1 MLTGLWNSRRITA
14 GAVAAT
20 VLEGTPESYWSADAD
35 MLVQQLG
42 STQDGLTVTE
52 ATRRLREYG
61 PNQVREHRRL
71 TRTRVLVNQIRN
83 PLLLV
88 LVFAAM
94 ASAMTGEWV
103 DAVIVVVIVLATV
116 SIGYARE
123 YHAETAAAALQARV
137 RTRARILRGGHA
149 VNVPTEEVVPGDVVL
164 LSAGSLVPADGVI
177 LEATDFF
184 VSEAVLT
191 GESFPVEKRPGTVAP
206 TAGLRDRLNC
216 VFLGTNARSGT
227 ARCLIVATG
236 LRTQFG
242 AIAHRL
248 TLRPPETEFDRGLR
262 RFGHLLTSAMLV
274 MVFLVFIVHVLNGR
288 PPIETLLFSVALAV
302 GLSPEL
308 LPAILS
314 VNLARGAHMM
324 ARHGVLV
331 RHLTAIENL
340 GSMDVL
346 CTDKTGTLTEGVVML
361 EGAYDALG
369 APSADVQK
377 QGAWNAALETGL
389 ASPLDDAILSAA
401 APDLSTV
408 RKLAEIPFDFVRK
421 RVSVVVDK
429 DGKTF
434 LITKGAFHHVLEIC
448 TRSAD
453 GVLLDAAGK
462 SRLEDR
468 YQAWSAQGIR
478 VLAVASRT
486 VDSETPYNRELERDL
501 TFVGFLTFF
510 DRPKEDVADAIRSLA
525 TLGVS
530 IKVITGDCKPVTQ
543 HVAALVGLR
552 ADRVLTGTDLQRL
565 SDEALWRAAEST
577 DLFVEVDPNQKER
590 IILAVKKMGHVVGFL
605 GDGVNDSPA
614 MHAADTS
621 LSVEHAI
628 DVAREAAD
636 FVLLERS
643 LDVIRRG
650 IQEGRKTFANTLKY
664 VLTTMSAN
672 LGNMISMAA
681 ASLFLPFLPLLAGQ
695 ILLNNL
701 LSDVPAIGI
710 ADDAVDPELIERP
723 QRWNMRFIGRF
734 MVEFGAVSSVFDFLT
749 FGALLLVFRAAP
761 DVFRTGWF
769 VESLLTE
776 LVIALVVRT
785 RRPFF
790 RSRPGRVL
798 LWSTVALVALTFAIP
813 YLPFIGVFGFV
824 PLPGVLLVTVS
835 AITALYVAATE
846 ITKSRFYRGMA

>member
-1 MLTGLWNSRRITA
+1 
-14 GAVAAT
+14 
-20 VLEGTPESYWSADAD
+20 
-35 MLVQQLG
+35 
-42 STQDGLTVTE
+42 
-52 ATRRLREYG
+52 
-61 PNQVREHRRL
+61 
-71 TRTRVLVNQIRN
+71 
-83 PLLLV
+83 LV

-137 RTRARILRGGHA
+137 RTRARVFRDGRS
-149 VNVPTEEVVPGDVVL
+149 VDVSTEEVVPGDVIL

-177 LEATDFF
+177 LEAADFF

-191 GESFPVEKRPGTVAP
+191 GESFPVEKRPGSVAR

-227 ARCLIVATG
+227 ARCLIVATS

-242 AIAHRL
+242 GIAHRL

-262 RFGHLLTSAMLV
+262 QFGRLLTSAMLV

-288 PPIETLLFSVALAV
+288 PPIETLLFSIALAV

-314 VNLARGAHMM
+314 VNLARGAQMM

-346 CTDKTGTLTEGVVML
+346 CTDKTGTLTEGVVVL
-361 EGAYDALG
+361 EGAYDAFG
-369 APSADVQK
+369 VPSTDVQK

-389 ASPLDDAILSAA
+389 ASALDDAILGAA
-401 APDLSTV
+401 APDLSNV

-421 RVSVVVDK
+421 RVSVVVDAESAPS
-429 DGKTF
+429 
-434 LITKGAFHHVLEIC
+434 LITKGAFHHVLDIC

-453 GVLLDAAGK
+453 GTALDAAGK
-462 SRLEDR
+462 AGLEAR
-468 YQAWSAQGIR
+468 YETWSAQGIR
-478 VLAVASRT
+478 VLAVASRAVERQPT
-486 VDSETPYNRELERDL
+486 YGRELERDL
-501 TFVGFLTFF
+501 TFIGFLTFF
-510 DRPKEDVADAIRSLA
+510 DRPKEDVAAAIRNLA
-525 TLGVS
+525 QLGVS
-530 IKVITGDCKPVTQ
+530 IKVITGDSKSVTQ
-543 HVAALVGLR
+543 YVAALVGLR

-565 SDEALWRAAEST
+565 SDEALWRVAEST

-605 GDGVNDSPA
+605 GDGVNDAPA

-621 LSVEHAI
+621 LSVAQAV

-650 IQEGRKTFANTLKY
+650 IEEGRKTFANTLKY

-701 LSDVPAIGI
+701 LSDVPAIGL
-710 ADDAVDPELIERP
+710 ADDAVDPELIARP

-734 MVEFGAVSSVFDFLT
+734 MVVFGAVGSLFDFMP
-749 FGALLLVFRAAP
+749 FGALLVTFQAGPAL
-761 DVFRTGWF
+761 FRTGWF

-790 RSRPGRVL
+790 RSRPGRLL
-798 LWSTVALVALTFAIP
+798 LWSTIALTVLTLAVP
-813 YLPFIGVFGFV
+813 YLPLIGVFGFV
-824 PLPGVLLVTVS
+824 PLPAGVLVTVVM
-835 AITALYVAATE
+835 ITALYVAATE
-846 ITKSRFYRGMA
+846 MTKRLFY

>member
-1 MLTGLWNSRRITA
+1 MNRWRTSRRSGGDL
-14 GAVAAT
+14 GAPV
-20 VLEGTPESYWSADAD
+20 VHEQYWTADAD
-35 MLVQQLG
+35 TLLQQLD
-42 STQDGLTVTE
+42 SSRDGLST
-52 ATRRLREYG
+52 ADAARRLRLYG
-61 PNQVREHRRL
+61 PNQVRAHRSL
-71 TRTRVLVNQIRN
+71 TRTGVLFNQIRN

-88 LVFAAM
+88 LVFAAL
-94 ASAMTGEWV
+94 ASAMTGEWI
-103 DAVIVVVIVLATV
+103 DALIVVSIVLATV
-116 SIGYARE
+116 GIGYTRE

-137 RTRARILRGGHA
+137 QMRAHVLRDGHE
-149 VNVPTEEVVPGDVVL
+149 TELTTAEVVPGDVVL
-164 LSAGSLVPADGVI
+164 LSAGSLVPADGVV
-177 LEATDFF
+177 LEAADFF

-191 GESFPVEKRPGTVAP
+191 GESFPVEKRPGPVVS
-206 TAGLRDRLNC
+206 TAGLRDRTNC

-227 ARCLIVATG
+227 ARCVIVATG
-236 LRTQFG
+236 LSTQFG
-242 AIAHRL
+242 SIAHRL

-262 RFGHLLTSAMLV
+262 RFGRLLTSAMLV
-274 MVFLVFIVHVLNGR
+274 MVFLVFIVHVVNGR
-288 PPIETLLFSVALAV
+288 PPIETLLFAIALAV

-314 VNLARGAHMM
+314 VNLARGSQMM

-346 CTDKTGTLTEGVVML
+346 CTDKTGTLTEGMVVL
-361 EGAYDALG
+361 EGAYDAAG
-369 APSADVQK
+369 SPSTEVRK
-377 QGAWNAALETGL
+377 LGAWNAALETGL
-389 ASPLDDAILSAA
+389 SSPLDDAVLAAA

-421 RVSVVVDK
+421 RVSVVVAT
-429 DGKTF
+429 DGRTS
-434 LITKGAFHHVLEIC
+434 LITKGAFHHVLDVC

-453 GVLLDAAGK
+453 GIVLDAAARAG
-462 SRLEDR
+462 LEER

-478 VLAVASRT
+478 VLAVAERT
-486 VDSETPYNRELERDL
+486 VERRAPYGRELEREL
-501 TFVGFLTFF
+501 AFAGFLTFF
-510 DRPKEDVADAIRSLA
+510 DRPKEDAADAIRSLA
-525 TLGVS
+525 ALGVAV
-530 IKVITGDCKPVTQ
+530 KVITGDCKPVTQ
-543 HVAALVGLR
+543 HVAGLVGLR
-552 ADRVLTGTDLQRL
+552 ADRVLTGADLQRL
-565 SDEALWRAAEST
+565 SDEALWRAAETT

-605 GDGVNDSPA
+605 GDGVNDAPA

-621 LSVEHAI
+621 LSVEHAV
-628 DVAREAAD
+628 DVAKAAAD
-636 FVLLERS
+636 FVLLDKD

-650 IQEGRKTFANTLKY
+650 IEEGRTTFANTLKY

-701 LSDVPAIGI
+701 LSDIPAIGI
-710 ADDAVDPELIERP
+710 ADDAVDLELIERP

-734 MVEFGAVSSVFDFLT
+734 MLEFGVVSSIFDFLT
-749 FGALLLVFRAAP
+749 FGALLLVFRSGPA
-761 DVFRTGWF
+761 VFRTGWF

-790 RSRPGRVL
+790 RSRPGRLL
-798 LWSTVALVALTFAIP
+798 LWSTLTLVVVTFSIP
-813 YLPFIGVFGFV
+813 YLPFVDLFGFV
-824 PLPGVLLVTVS
+824 PLPGVLLITVVG
-835 AITALYVAATE
+835 ITALYLVAAE
-846 ITKSRFYRGMA
+846 MTKSRFYRGVD